1 MSNSAL
7 IYPESPD
14 EYFTYGWYVSPT
26 GYGWKFGLPATPS
39 STSNTCGAMPFRGG
53 TGLCSPNCLRGEDW
67 VYMGEWASDRYKFPN
82 SNAIEPAMYLTG
94 YSGVVSTSPSR
105 EQLTGMYHNLTE
117 LKTVYGQDFNLEDQ
131 EVQYSDIPDVLLASL
146 DRNYSLVS
154 TQPPATGNIP
164 LERQRIQ
171 NFFTDMAK
179 MKCTYAWAGHDAS
192 GSHMSKELYN
202 WSKDDGMDPPPPADE
217 NEYFIESMRINHG
230 GYYSN
235 TRPIEFDAQFI
246 G

>member
-1 MSNSAL
+1 MIS
-7 IYPESPD
+7 
-14 EYFTYGWYVSPT
+14 
-26 GYGWKFGLPATPS
+26 
-39 STSNTCGAMPFRGG
+39 M
-53 TGLCSPNCLRGEDW
+53 SPNR
-67 VYMGEWASDRYKFPN
+67 S
-82 SNAIEPAMYLTG
+82 
-94 YSGVVSTSPSR
+94 
-105 EQLTGMYHNLTE
+105 QLAGMYHNLTE
-117 LKTVYGQDFNLEDQ
+117 LKTIYGQDFNLEDQ
-131 EVQYSDIPDVLLASL
+131 EVQYNDIPNVLLAAL

-230 GYYSN
+230 GYYDN